1 MGPQALARHAAVSL
15 AVFAL
20 LPDAASAQPCMG
32 DQDCDDGNVCT
43 RDVCSAG
50 TCTFPPEPDTDADGI
65 CDPADNCPFRFN
77 PGQEDFGDVGFFD
90 PNGRPDGIGDVCQC
104 GDLTGNAFVD
114 FFDIV
119 AMRFLQVEAITLYQD
134 DLERCSVIG
143 GPDDC
148 NMADAVVIARAVV
161 MPPLPP
167 GVSQVC
173 RAAVGP

>member
-1 MGPQALARHAAVSL
+1 
-15 AVFAL
+15 
-20 LPDAASAQPCMG
+20 MG

-43 RDVCSAG
+43 IDVCSAG
-50 TCTFPPEPDTDADGI
+50 TCAFPPEPDTDGDGI

-77 PGQEDFGDVGFFD
+77 PGQEDQGNVGPFV
-90 PNGRPDGIGDVCQC
+90 PPPGVQDGIGDVCQC
-104 GDLTGNAFVD
+104 GDLTGNHFVD

-119 AMRFLQVEAITLYQD
+119 AMRFLQIEASAYSQD
-134 DLERCSVIG
+134 NLDRCSVIG

-148 NMADAVVIARAVV
+148 NMADAVVIARAVA